1 MQQLLFNLYHAFS
14 ICFVKLYTL
23 YVVLIACIF
32 VLCTMQYAY
41 ACQSIY
47 LLLLLIMKT
56 NQLQVLIHFLKREL
70 NLKSSEQNFLFN
82 DFQHL

>member
-1 MQQLLFNLYHAFS
+1 MQQLLFKLYHAFS

-56 NQLQVLIHFLKREL
+56 NQVLIHFLTREL

-82 DFQHL
+82 NFQHL

>member
-47 LLLLLIMKT
+47 LHLLLIMRT
-56 NQLQVLIHFLKREL
+56 NQVLIHFLTREL

-82 DFQHL
+82 NFQHL